1 MGLVIGLIVVMDV
14 DVGVFGKGFNLLWIF
29 LYNVVYRVKKYLKN
43 FIIVI
48 IEKIVC

>member
-14 DVGVFGKGFNLLWIF
+14 DVGVFGKGFNLLF
-29 LYNVVYRVKKYLKN
+29 LYNVVYRVKIYLKN

-48 IEKIVC
+48 IDKIVC